1 MSISFAT
8 AVPAS
13 ADKRPRLALL
23 LALLAIPGATIAWS
37 LPMGGFW
44 IGLPLAIGAIVVG
57 LRARRDADR
66 AGRQMV
72 TAAVVVAAATILLQ
86 ASWTVAG

>member
-1 MSISFAT
+1 MSISSAT

-44 IGLPLAIGAIVVG
+44 IGLPLAVAAIVVG
-57 LRARRDADR
+57 LRARADADG
-66 AGRQMV
+66 AGRRMV
-72 TAAVVVAAATILLQ
+72 AAALVIAAATILFQ

>member
-1 MSISFAT
+1 MSVSSAP

-13 ADKRPRLALL
+13 DKRPRLALL
-23 LALLAIPGATIAWS
+23 LALLAIPGSTIAWS

-44 IGLPLAIGAIVVG
+44 IGLPLAIAAIVVG
-57 LRARRDADR
+57 VMARSDADR
-66 AGRQMV
+66 AGRQV
-72 TAAVVVAAATILLQ
+72 VAAAVVLAAATILFQ

>member
-1 MSISFAT
+1 MSVSSAT

-23 LALLAIPGATIAWS
+23 LALLAIPGSTIAWS

-44 IGLPLAIGAIVVG
+44 IGLPLAIAAIVVG
-57 LRARRDADR
+57 VMARSDADR
-66 AGRQMV
+66 AGRRV
-72 TAAVVVAAATILLQ
+72 VAAAVVLAAATILFQ